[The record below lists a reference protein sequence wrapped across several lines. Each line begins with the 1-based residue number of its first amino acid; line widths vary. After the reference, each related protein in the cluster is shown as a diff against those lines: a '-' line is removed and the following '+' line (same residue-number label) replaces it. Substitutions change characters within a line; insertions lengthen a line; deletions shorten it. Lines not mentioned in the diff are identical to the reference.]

1 MKKPTFKLYEVIII
15 VFVSCLSMS
24 IATGYVAQINK
35 QVITKIDP
43 TEDENVN
50 NFIEVYNSI
59 AVI

>member
-1 MKKPTFKLYEVIII
+1 
-15 VFVSCLSMS
+15 MS

-35 QVITKIDP
+35 QVITKIEP

-59 AVI
+59 LSNYFGDIEEDELIRSCYKWNDN